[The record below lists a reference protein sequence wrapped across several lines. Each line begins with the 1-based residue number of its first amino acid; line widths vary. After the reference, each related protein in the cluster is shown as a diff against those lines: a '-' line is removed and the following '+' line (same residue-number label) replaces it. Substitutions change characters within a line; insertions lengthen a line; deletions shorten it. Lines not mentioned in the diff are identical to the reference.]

1 MKTFND
7 PRALMGLTDEVLGT
21 SDWIVVDQDRI
32 DAFAEATGDH
42 QWIHVDPERAKIGPY
57 GTTIAHGYLTLSLL
71 PALSSTVYQV
81 ENAGMTVNYGLD
93 RVRFTG
99 VVPAGSRVRS
109 TIVLVDAQ
117 ERASGIQ
124 LSLEHTLHREGADR
138 PVLVARQLRL
148 LVP

>member
-1 MKTFND
+1 VKTFND

>member
-7 PRALMGLTDEVLGT
+7 PRALIGLTDEVLGS

-32 DAFAEATGDH
+32 NAFAEATGDH